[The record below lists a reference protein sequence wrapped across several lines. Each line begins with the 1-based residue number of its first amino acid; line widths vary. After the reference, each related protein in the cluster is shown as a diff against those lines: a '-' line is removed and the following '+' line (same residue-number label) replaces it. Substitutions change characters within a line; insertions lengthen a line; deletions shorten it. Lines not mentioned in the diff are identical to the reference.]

1 MRIKKFIRPKKKF
14 TRKVTKKRKT
24 GATFKFKTLIRDVK
38 RLKSTV
44 ETKSSVQTFND
55 GVELNHNRIVSFS
68 GTILA
73 TVNGTMDVE
82 NAIGNRIG
90 DKITLQ
96 VVQIKGMLELNER
109 YSDVGIKVMIIKS
122 AKGDVPTDGNI

>member
-14 TRKVTKKRKT
+14 TRKVTKKRKA